1 MLETQGTCFQA
12 YIYIT
17 ATATTTT
24 SNNNNNVIIIIINYY
39 LIKRGAYMYLCTVHE
54 QLYPIQ
60 YQEPEARDFH
70 LLVSR
75 RLYWPVNSKNDLMQ
89 I

>member
-24 SNNNNNVIIIIINYY
+24 TTNNNNVIIIINNYY

-75 RLYWPVNSKNDLMQ
+75 RLY
-89 I
+89 